1 MAEIIPPPSQGSILE
16 LDLFTG
22 SWAAQPS
29 RGSILELDLFTGS
42 WAAQPSRGSI
52 LELDLFTG
60 WQQGGW
66 HVGKVVW

>member
-1 MAEIIPPPSQGSILE
+1 MAEIIPPPSQ
-16 LDLFTG
+16 
-22 SWAAQPS
+22 
-29 RGSILELDLFTGS
+29 GSILELDLFTGS